1 MLQCVHP
8 YACSLQD
15 ARRKVRLARKTINYE
30 YRQEVVTYIIN
41 VAILL
46 VFVMIF
52 LDGQS
57 NLVLFPLTFLAYSV
71 NSIFNIVFTIMNKSR
86 NYGTTRGSKKV
97 NLFKYIAALVITFVL
112 FLISA
117 IVLW

>member
-1 MLQCVHP
+1 M
-8 YACSLQD
+8 
-15 ARRKVRLARKTINYE
+15 ARKTINYE

-52 LDGQS
+52 FDGQS

-71 NSIFNIVFTIMNKSR
+71 NSLFNLIFTVMNRSR
-86 NYGTTRGSKKV
+86 NYGTTRGSKKI
-97 NLFKYIAALVITFVL
+97 NLIKYIAALIISFIL
-112 FLISA
+112 FLMSA

>member
-1 MLQCVHP
+1 M
-8 YACSLQD
+8 
-15 ARRKVRLARKTINYE
+15 ARKTVNYE

-71 NSIFNIVFTIMNKSR
+71 NSMFNLIFTIMNKSR
-86 NYGTTRGSKKV
+86 NYGTNRGSKKI
-97 NLFKYIAALVITFVL
+97 NLIRYIAALIICFIL
-112 FLISA
+112 FLMSA